1 MTFSTHQGRC
11 TPRIVAAALWI
22 AAALSGPIA
31 HASERSVV
39 DASGIERRVPQVV
52 TKTAILG
59 GVPVVNSYVF
69 LAGDRDTI
77 VTGLP
82 AFATTPRWRFQTR
95 LAPRLAKLPTMQ
107 DPAGRANI
115 EALLGARPDV
125 VLVSGAAAEES
136 AEQLERLGL
145 TPFRLTRFGVD
156 GDRDAVDRRII
167 AAVGKLYGR
176 EQAADAYDRLFDETH
191 VRLRRGLAGLTDAER
206 PKVLYFEHGLMRQQ
220 HYVPDWWIAH
230 AGGVSVTA
238 RDRHTELM
246 TLSVEQVIS
255 WDPDIIIVNSRREID
270 DLRKD
275 LRLADL
281 SAVRANRIHAIPWGV
296 CGWGYHTV
304 EHPLTLLWA
313 AKLLHPDR
321 FRDID
326 LRQELKRFYSGF
338 FSYTLDD
345 EEATDILAGAPD
357 R

>member
-1 MTFSTHQGRC
+1 MSSMQQRRC
-11 TPRIVAAALWI
+11 ALRILTAALSIVAAL
-22 AAALSGPIA
+22 AAPIA
-31 HASERSVV
+31 LASERSVV
-39 DASGIERRVPQVV
+39 DASGIERRVPQSVR
-52 TKTAILG
+52 KTAILG

-69 LAGDRDTI
+69 VAGDRDTI
-77 VTGLP
+77 ITGLP

-145 TPFRLTRFGVD
+145 TPFRLTRFGAD
-156 GDRDAVDRRII
+156 GDHDAVDRHII

-191 VRLRRGLAGLTDAER
+191 ARLRRGLTDLSDAER
-206 PKVLYFEHGLMRQQ
+206 PKVLYFEYGLMRQQ
-220 HYVPDWWIAH
+220 HYVPDWWIAR

-238 RDRHTELM
+238 RNRHTELM
-246 TLSVEQVIS
+246 TFSVEQVIA

-270 DLRKD
+270 EVRKD
-275 LRLADL
+275 LRLVDL
-281 SAVRANRIHAIPWGV
+281 SAIRNNRIFAIPWGV

-326 LRQELKRFYSGF
+326 LTGELKRFYSGF

-345 EEATDILAGAPD
+345 EEAADILAGAPD

>member
-1 MTFSTHQGRC
+1 
-11 TPRIVAAALWI
+11 
-22 AAALSGPIA
+22 
-31 HASERSVV
+31 
-39 DASGIERRVPQVV
+39 
-52 TKTAILG
+52 
-59 GVPVVNSYVF
+59 
-69 LAGDRDTI
+69 
-77 VTGLP
+77 
-82 AFATTPRWRFQTR
+82 
-95 LAPRLAKLPTMQ
+95 
-107 DPAGRANI
+107 
-115 EALLGARPDV
+115 
-125 VLVSGAAAEES
+125 
-136 AEQLERLGL
+136 
-145 TPFRLTRFGVD
+145 
-156 GDRDAVDRRII
+156 
-167 AAVGKLYGR
+167 
-176 EQAADAYDRLFDETH
+176 
-191 VRLRRGLAGLTDAER
+191 
-206 PKVLYFEHGLMRQQ
+206 MRQQ

-270 DLRKD
+270 DVRKD
-275 LRLADL
+275 LRLVDL
-281 SAVRANRIHAIPWGV
+281 SAIRNNRIFAIPWGV

-326 LRQELKRFYSGF
+326 LTHELKRFYSGF

>member
-1 MTFSTHQGRC
+1 M
-11 TPRIVAAALWI
+11 
-22 AAALSGPIA
+22 
-31 HASERSVV
+31 
-39 DASGIERRVPQVV
+39 

-77 VTGLP
+77 ITGLP

-145 TPFRLTRFGVD
+145 TPFRLTRFGAD

-176 EQAADAYDRLFDETH
+176 ERAADAYDRLFDETH
-191 VRLRRGLAGLTDAER
+191 ARLRRGLTGLSDAER
-206 PKVLYFEHGLMRQQ
+206 PKVLYFEYGLMRQQ

-246 TLSVEQVIS
+246 ALSVEQVIA

-270 DLRKD
+270 EVRKD
-275 LRLADL
+275 RRLADL
-281 SAVRANRIHAIPWGV
+281 TAVRANRIHAIPWGV

-326 LRQELKRFYSGF
+326 LAGELKRFYSGF

-345 EEATDILAGAPD
+345 EEAADILAGAPD